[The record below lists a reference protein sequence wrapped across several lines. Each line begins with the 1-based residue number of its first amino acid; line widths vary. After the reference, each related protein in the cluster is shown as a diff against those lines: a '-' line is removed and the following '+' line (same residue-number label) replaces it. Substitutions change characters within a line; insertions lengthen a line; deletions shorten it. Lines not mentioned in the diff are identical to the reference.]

1 MMLNKFVKFLFFVS
15 ICIKYFLYNVY
26 ILYGSLNAYVYVC
39 HALQG
44 FSNSI
49 NIFTL
54 KYQDLLFVTNECYC
68 ILIFCLI
75 GGSIIYNLE
84 NVIACFR

>member
-1 MMLNKFVKFLFFVS
+1 MLSF
-15 ICIKYFLYNVY
+15 CFLYLYVSNIFY
-26 ILYGSLNAYVYVC
+26 IMCVILDGSPNTYVYVC
-39 HALQG
+39 NALQG

-54 KYQDLLFVTNECYC
+54 KYQDLLFVTNGCYC
-68 ILIFCLI
+68 ILIFYLI

-84 NVIACFR
+84 SVVPCFR